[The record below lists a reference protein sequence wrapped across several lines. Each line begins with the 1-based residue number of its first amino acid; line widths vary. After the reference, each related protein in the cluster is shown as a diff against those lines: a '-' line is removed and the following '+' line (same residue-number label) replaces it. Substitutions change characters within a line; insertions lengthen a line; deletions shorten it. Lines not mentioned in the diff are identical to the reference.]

1 MSAGAGCSTMLTLAV
16 DILVS
21 CPDLVTDEFIDTFL
35 SFLSTVSDL
44 APGLATLAPLVTA
57 GDSPTCLVLLLSTD
71 FLSVLLTL
79 ADLVTV
85 ALVLLLVILPVLE
98 LTDTLLVLDMLG
110 VLLTLGVL
118 VDILGVLLTLGVLV
132 VLLDLVLV
140 GVLASLTG
148 VLLATSAAFLVSLML
163 SCLLTGTSL
172 GLVTVFLLAPNL
184 VGVVVVLT
192 SDLLL
197 LLLVDVAAVVG
208 PPTDLSWDN

>member
-1 MSAGAGCSTMLTLAV
+1 
-16 DILVS
+16 
-21 CPDLVTDEFIDTFL
+21 
-35 SFLSTVSDL
+35 
-44 APGLATLAPLVTA
+44 
-57 GDSPTCLVLLLSTD
+57 
-71 FLSVLLTL
+71 
-79 ADLVTV
+79 
-85 ALVLLLVILPVLE
+85 
-98 LTDTLLVLDMLG
+98 MLG

-148 VLLATSAAFLVSLML
+148 VLLATSEAFLVSLML
-163 SCLLTGTSL
+163 SCLLTETSL